1 MIRCYDWPHGM
12 EDIDAVDGIEREL
25 AYFRY
30 SEIRDSAGFVGAD
43 KYPRKFGFFMLLMCT
58 SGRMKL
64 RINLDEYDVAAPC
77 MIRMMPGQI
86 VSVEEMSGDFD
97 AMVSVMS
104 RNFIE
109 NLLIYVSGN
118 VSVGMRWRDDMV
130 VGLGENDIRMYE
142 NFFDIMRHIVR
153 VRENPYRLKVVEHVM
168 MAFFYNSPD
177 MVSKVTDSSQPRSSA
192 DVLSKDFMALARDN
206 FRTERQLKFYA
217 DRLCI
222 TPRYLSR
229 VVKECSGYSAAEWIE
244 RYVILEARALLK
256 STDMTVQQISDS
268 LNFPTQTFFGKYF
281 KRRVGMSP
289 KKYRRMG

>member
-1 MIRCYDWPHGM
+1 MIRSYDWPHGI
-12 EDIDAVDGIEREL
+12 EDIDAVDGIGREL

-30 SEIRDSAGFVGAD
+30 SEIVNRTGFVGAD

-58 SGRMKL
+58 SGRMKV
-64 RINLDEYDVAAPC
+64 RINLNEYDVAAPC
-77 MIRMMPGQI
+77 MICIMPGQI

-109 NLLIYVSGN
+109 NLLVYVNGN
-118 VSVGMRWRDDMV
+118 VPMGMKWRDDRV
-130 VGLGENDIRMYE
+130 VSLGESDMRVHE
-142 NFFDIMRHIVR
+142 NFFGIMRHIVR
-153 VRENPYRLKVVEHVM
+153 VKENPYRLKVVEHVM

-177 MVSKVTDSSQPRSSA
+177 MVNKVTDSGQPRSSA
-192 DVLSKDFMALARDN
+192 DVLSKDFMDLVRTN
-206 FRTERQLKFYA
+206 FRSERQLRFYA

-289 KKYRRMG
+289 KEYRRMG